1 MLKAARVKKSLLMM
15 IFCFGEFETKEVC
28 SNSSQTKDQMLNLW
42 LVGKD
47 GLLGEVVHIGSDGE
61 PGELGNSFGIF
72 LVIILLFYYYFW

>member
-15 IFCFGEFETKEVC
+15 IFFFGEFDTKEVC

-42 LVGKD
+42 FLGKD
-47 GLLGEVVHIGSDGE
+47 RLLGEVVHIGSDGE

>member
-1 MLKAARVKKSLLMM
+1 MLKAARVKKSLLIMV
-15 IFCFGEFETKEVC
+15 FCFGEFETKEVC

-42 LVGKD
+42 FLGKD
-47 GLLGEVVHIGSDGE
+47 RLLGEVVNIGSDGE